1 MNETPTI
8 VIATPCYGGLVAHIY
23 MQSIINLMVY
33 GSQHNISF
41 NLALAA
47 HDSLITRSRNSLV
60 AAFLDIPAAT
70 HLMFIDADIGFVPEA
85 VERLIKFDVD
95 VAAGM
100 YPLKTIHWPQTRMR
114 MGAGA
119 TPEEIAR
126 AGLNYVGVQCKGADR
141 QEVDGFVT
149 GLYAGTGFMLI
160 KRHTIETMT
169 AAYPNSK
176 YRSIQTYPIPKNP
189 SNNQYNLFDCMIDP
203 ESGTYLSEDFA
214 FCQRWRD
221 CGGKIW
227 LDRTSKLTHVGSYEF
242 IGDAAEVV

>member
-1 MNETPTI
+1 MDERPNI
-8 VIATPCYGGLVAHIY
+8 VIGTPCYGGLVAHIY
-23 MQSIINLMVY
+23 MQSVINLMMY
-33 GSQHNISF
+33 GSRHNIAF

-47 HDSLITRSRNSLV
+47 HDSLITRSRNSIV
-60 AAFLDIPAAT
+60 AAFLDIPTAT
-70 HLMFIDADIGFVPEA
+70 HLMFIDADIGFEPEA

-95 VAAGM
+95 VVAGM
-100 YPLKTIHWPQTRMR
+100 YPLKVIHWPQTRTR
-114 MGAGA
+114 MDVGSTA
-119 TPEEIAR
+119 EEIAR
-126 AGLNYVGVQCKGADR
+126 AGLNYVGIQCKGEDR
-141 QEVDGFVT
+141 QENNGFVT

-160 KRHTIETMT
+160 KRRTIEAMT
-169 AAYPNSK
+169 AAYPNAK
-176 YRSIQTYPIPKNP
+176 YKSIQTYPIPKTP

-242 IGDAAEVV
+242 AGDAAETM